1 MATTRSELRS
11 VNDPALYVGL
21 ELSKKEWVLGCSAGF
36 GGEVWVRKVASG
48 DWAAIDRVLAQ
59 ARARLGVSATAPV
72 HRCYEAGRDG
82 FWIHRALT
90 QRGWHNRVVDS
101 SSIEVDRRKRRTKT
115 DRIDVCKLATMLV
128 RVCAGERGVRRE
140 VRVPSAAVEA
150 ARQVSRER
158 AALVAEQT
166 RLRNQMGSW
175 LATCGCRVASQARRT
190 AGWWTTAHD
199 WQGAPLPAPVQT
211 RLARA
216 HARLLLLTEQLETLE
231 AEQAATVAAAPGDS
245 ALGRLVRVKGVATTG
260 ASILLDEGLIW
271 RDFRNRR
278 EVGGLL
284 GFAPAPYASGETQ
297 RDQGISRAGNAR
309 LQAVSIQLAWSWVR
323 WQPKSALTTW
333 YRARFGE
340 GRRARRI
347 GIVALAR
354 KLLISLWQYARTG
367 VPPTGAVLKAA

>member
-1 MATTRSELRS
+1 MATTRSEISS
-11 VNDPALYVGL
+11 VDDVALYVGL
-21 ELSKKEWVLGCSAGF
+21 ELSKKEWVLGISAGF
-36 GGEVWVRKVASG
+36 GREVWVRKVGSG
-48 DWAAIDRVLAQ
+48 DWAAIDRVLGQ
-59 ARARLGVSATAPV
+59 ARARFGVGATAPV
-72 HRCYEAGRDG
+72 HSCYEAGRDG
-82 FWIHRALT
+82 FWVHWAVSA
-90 QRGWHNRVVDS
+90 RGWHNRVVDS

-115 DRIDVCKLATMLV
+115 DRIDARKLATMLV
-128 RVCAGERGVRRE
+128 RVCAGERGVWRE
-140 VRVPSAAVEA
+140 VRVPAAAVEA

-158 AALVAEQT
+158 SALVEEQT

-175 LATCGCRVASQARRT
+175 VATCGCRVSGKARAR
-190 AGWWTTAHD
+190 AGWWTTARD
-199 WQGAPLPAPVQT
+199 WQGAPLAATLQA

-216 HARLLLLTEQLETLE
+216 HTRLMVVSEQIATLDQDQAR
-231 AEQAATVAAAPGDS
+231 AVAAAPAESG
-245 ALGRLVRVKGVATTG
+245 LKRLVRVKGVATTS
-260 ASILLDEGLIW
+260 ASIVLDEGLLW
-271 RDFRNRR
+271 REFRNRR

-323 WQPKSALTTW
+323 WQPKSALTVW